1 MDSLDWLLSAIDDP
15 DAIRLNAILLVYLA
29 LVGVLLIVRQRE
41 RVPALPRRTV
51 QRRD

>member
-29 LVGVLLIVRQRE
+29 LVGVLLIVRQRGQ
-41 RVPALPRRTV
+41 VPALPRRTV
-51 QRRD
+51 RGRD